1 MRKTKSAAE
10 AEEAKK
16 AEAAATATAQQQKEQ
31 SEKKKE
37 QQGEKNKTTTT
48 TTTTTTSEIKIKKKK
63 NKNKKRNVSSS
74 SSSFV
79 QRHVVVPITDVFRAI
94 KSMNY
99 RQLTLQMLSLTLIVT
114 SALMIWKS
122 LCLYTHSESPVV
134 VVLSGS
140 MEPAFKRGDILFLSL
155 KKKEKKTN
163 KRMSFSDNSNS
174 IGGGVTTTTT
184 TKKKKK
190 KKNEEEEEERGE
202 EERTRVGEIIVFSID
217 GREIPIVHRVIK
229 SHYHPYSTAS
239 LSSSSSS
246 SSSSQSSF
254 DKADDDSS
262 ASSGSIGS
270 GSGSSYDDSDRDDE
284 NSSLSSPSPSFK
296 HEMLT
301 KGDNNYMDDIG
312 LYAPG
317 QKWLNE
323 KHVMG
328 RTVGYLPHVGK
339 ATILMN
345 DHPMIKYALILVLGL
360 LVISGKEG

>member
-1 MRKTKSAAE
+1 MT
-10 AEEAKK
+10 
-16 AEAAATATAQQQKEQ
+16 TTT
-31 SEKKKE
+31 KKK
-37 QQGEKNKTTTT
+37 QTKTTTT
-48 TTTTTTSEIKIKKKK
+48 TATTRKKKE
-63 NKNKKRNVSSS
+63 SSS
-74 SSSFV
+74 SSSFLRR
-79 QRHVVVPITDVFRAI
+79 QIILPISDVFVAI
-94 KSMNY
+94 KSMNV
-99 RQLTLQMLSLTLIVT
+99 RQLTLQLLSLTLIVT

-155 KKKEKKTN
+155 KKIKEE
-163 KRMSFSDNSNS
+163 D
-174 IGGGVTTTTT
+174 I
-184 TKKKKK
+184 
-190 KKNEEEEEERGE
+190 EEEERK
-202 EERTRVGEIIVFSID
+202 TRVGEIIVFSID

-229 SHYHPYSTAS
+229 SHFHPFVSPPSSSSSSFSSSSLPTTIKTTKKESGENEKDQGRGGNTSGEDGLSSTRS
-239 LSSSSSS
+239 DGSGSGEGDDDDNNNNSNNSNNNNNSSEEETSSSSSS
-246 SSSSQSSF
+246 SSS
-254 DKADDDSS
+254 
-262 ASSGSIGS
+262 
-270 GSGSSYDDSDRDDE
+270 E
-284 NSSLSSPSPSFK
+284 SSLFK

-345 DHPMIKYALILVLGL
+345 DHPMIKYALIFILGL

>member
-1 MRKTKSAAE
+1 M
-10 AEEAKK
+10 
-16 AEAAATATAQQQKEQ
+16 
-31 SEKKKE
+31 
-37 QQGEKNKTTTT
+37 
-48 TTTTTTSEIKIKKKK
+48 
-63 NKNKKRNVSSS
+63 NV
-74 SSSFV
+74 
-79 QRHVVVPITDVFRAI
+79 
-94 KSMNY
+94 
-99 RQLTLQMLSLTLIVT
+99 RQLTLQLLSLTLIVT

-155 KKKEKKTN
+155 KKIKEE
-163 KRMSFSDNSNS
+163 D
-174 IGGGVTTTTT
+174 I
-184 TKKKKK
+184 
-190 KKNEEEEEERGE
+190 EEEERK
-202 EERTRVGEIIVFSID
+202 TRVGEIIVFSID

-229 SHYHPYSTAS
+229 SHFHPFVSPP
-239 LSSSSSS
+239 SSSSSS
-246 SSSSQSSF
+246 SSSSSLPTTIKTTKKESGENEKDQGRGGNNSGEDGLSSTRS
-254 DKADDDSS
+254 D
-262 ASSGSIGS
+262 
-270 GSGSSYDDSDRDDE
+270 GSGSSEGDDDDDNNNNNNNNNSNNN
-284 NSSLSSPSPSFK
+284 NSSEEETSSSSSSSSESSLFK

-345 DHPMIKYALILVLGL
+345 DHPMIKYALIFILGL

>member
-1 MRKTKSAAE
+1 MTTTKKTTTKTT
-10 AEEAKK
+10 K
-16 AEAAATATAQQQKEQ
+16 A
-31 SEKKKE
+31 
-37 QQGEKNKTTTT
+37 TTTT
-48 TTTTTTSEIKIKKKK
+48 TTTTRKKKSEEE
-63 NKNKKRNVSSS
+63 SSS
-74 SSSFV
+74 SSSSSSSCSSFLRR
-79 QRHVVVPITDVFRAI
+79 QIILPISDVFVAI
-94 KSMNY
+94 KSMNV
-99 RQLTLQMLSLTLIVT
+99 RQLTLQLLSLTLIVT

-155 KKKEKKTN
+155 KKIKE
-163 KRMSFSDNSNS
+163 DNF
-174 IGGGVTTTTT
+174 
-184 TKKKKK
+184 K
-190 KKNEEEEEERGE
+190 EEEER
-202 EERTRVGEIIVFSID
+202 RKTRVGEIIVFSID

-229 SHYHPYSTAS
+229 SHFHPFVSPP
-239 LSSSSSS
+239 SSSSSS
-246 SSSSQSSF
+246 SSSSLPTTKKEGGENEKDQGRGGNN
-254 DKADDDSS
+254 
-262 ASSGSIGS
+262 SGEDGLSNTRS
-270 GSGSSYDDSDRDDE
+270 DGSGSSEGDDNNNNNNNNNN
-284 NSSLSSPSPSFK
+284 NSSEEETSSSSSQSSLFK

-345 DHPMIKYALILVLGL
+345 DHPMIKYALIFILGL

>member
-1 MRKTKSAAE
+1 MT
-10 AEEAKK
+10 
-16 AEAAATATAQQQKEQ
+16 T
-31 SEKKKE
+31 KKK
-37 QQGEKNKTTTT
+37 QTKTTTT
-48 TTTTTTSEIKIKKKK
+48 TTTPTTPTTRKKKK
-63 NKNKKRNVSSS
+63 KESSS
-74 SSSFV
+74 SSSFLR
-79 QRHVVVPITDVFRAI
+79 RHIILPISDVFVAI
-94 KSMNY
+94 RSMNV
-99 RQLTLQMLSLTLIVT
+99 RQLTLQLLSLTLIVT

-155 KKKEKKTN
+155 KKIKEE
-163 KRMSFSDNSNS
+163 D
-174 IGGGVTTTTT
+174 I
-184 TKKKKK
+184 
-190 KKNEEEEEERGE
+190 EEEERK
-202 EERTRVGEIIVFSID
+202 TRVGEIIVFSID

-229 SHYHPYSTAS
+229 SHFHPFVSPP
-239 LSSSSSS
+239 SSSSSS
-246 SSSSQSSF
+246 SSSSSLPTTIKTTKKESGENEKDQGRGGNTSGEDGLSSTRS
-254 DKADDDSS
+254 D
-262 ASSGSIGS
+262 
-270 GSGSSYDDSDRDDE
+270 GSGSSEGDDDDNNNNSNNSNNN
-284 NSSLSSPSPSFK
+284 NSSEEETSSSSSSSSESSLFK

-345 DHPMIKYALILVLGL
+345 DHPMIKYALIFILGL

>member
-1 MRKTKSAAE
+1 M
-10 AEEAKK
+10 
-16 AEAAATATAQQQKEQ
+16 
-31 SEKKKE
+31 
-37 QQGEKNKTTTT
+37 
-48 TTTTTTSEIKIKKKK
+48 
-63 NKNKKRNVSSS
+63 
-74 SSSFV
+74 
-79 QRHVVVPITDVFRAI
+79 AI
-94 KSMNY
+94 RSMNV
-99 RQLTLQMLSLTLIVT
+99 RQLTLQLLSLTLIVT

-155 KKKEKKTN
+155 KKIKEE
-163 KRMSFSDNSNS
+163 D
-174 IGGGVTTTTT
+174 I
-184 TKKKKK
+184 
-190 KKNEEEEEERGE
+190 EEEERK
-202 EERTRVGEIIVFSID
+202 TRVGEIIVFSID

-229 SHYHPYSTAS
+229 SHFHPFVSPP
-239 LSSSSSS
+239 SSSSSS
-246 SSSSQSSF
+246 SSSSSLPTTIKTTKKESGENEKDQGRGGNTSGEDGLSSTRS
-254 DKADDDSS
+254 D
-262 ASSGSIGS
+262 
-270 GSGSSYDDSDRDDE
+270 GSGSSEGDDDDDNNNNSNNSNNN
-284 NSSLSSPSPSFK
+284 NSSEEETSSSSSSSSESSLFK

-345 DHPMIKYALILVLGL
+345 DHPMIKYALIFILGL

>member
-1 MRKTKSAAE
+1 MT
-10 AEEAKK
+10 
-16 AEAAATATAQQQKEQ
+16 T
-31 SEKKKE
+31 KKK
-37 QQGEKNKTTTT
+37 QTKTTTT
-48 TTTTTTSEIKIKKKK
+48 TTTPTTPTTRKKKK
-63 NKNKKRNVSSS
+63 KESSS
-74 SSSFV
+74 SSSFLR
-79 QRHVVVPITDVFRAI
+79 RHIILPISDVFVAI
-94 KSMNY
+94 KSMNV
-99 RQLTLQMLSLTLIVT
+99 RQLTLQLLSLTLIVT

-155 KKKEKKTN
+155 KKIKEE
-163 KRMSFSDNSNS
+163 D
-174 IGGGVTTTTT
+174 I
-184 TKKKKK
+184 
-190 KKNEEEEEERGE
+190 EEEERK
-202 EERTRVGEIIVFSID
+202 TRVGEIIVFSID

-229 SHYHPYSTAS
+229 SHFHPFVSPPSSSSSSFSSSSLPTTIKTTKKESGENEKDQGRGGNTSGEDGLSSTRS
-239 LSSSSSS
+239 DGSGSSEGDDDDNNNNSNNNSNNNNSSEEETSSSSSS
-246 SSSSQSSF
+246 SS
-254 DKADDDSS
+254 
-262 ASSGSIGS
+262 
-270 GSGSSYDDSDRDDE
+270 E
-284 NSSLSSPSPSFK
+284 SSLFK

-345 DHPMIKYALILVLGL
+345 DHPMIKYALIFILGL

>member
-1 MRKTKSAAE
+1 MT
-10 AEEAKK
+10 
-16 AEAAATATAQQQKEQ
+16 T
-31 SEKKKE
+31 KKKKK
-37 QQGEKNKTTTT
+37 QTKTITTTT
-48 TTTTTTSEIKIKKKK
+48 TTTTRKKKE
-63 NKNKKRNVSSS
+63 SSS
-74 SSSFV
+74 SSSFLRR
-79 QRHVVVPITDVFRAI
+79 QIILPISDVFVAI
-94 KSMNY
+94 KSMNV
-99 RQLTLQMLSLTLIVT
+99 RQLTLQLLSLTLIVT

-155 KKKEKKTN
+155 KKIKEE
-163 KRMSFSDNSNS
+163 D
-174 IGGGVTTTTT
+174 I
-184 TKKKKK
+184 
-190 KKNEEEEEERGE
+190 EEEERK
-202 EERTRVGEIIVFSID
+202 TRVGEIIVFSID

-229 SHYHPYSTAS
+229 SHFHPFVSPP
-239 LSSSSSS
+239 SSSSSS
-246 SSSSQSSF
+246 SSSSSLPTTIKTTKKESGENEKDQGRGGNTSGEDGLSSTRS
-254 DKADDDSS
+254 D
-262 ASSGSIGS
+262 
-270 GSGSSYDDSDRDDE
+270 GSGSSEGDDDDNNNNSNNSNNN
-284 NSSLSSPSPSFK
+284 NSSEEETSSSSSSSSESSLFK

-345 DHPMIKYALILVLGL
+345 DHPMIKYALIFILGL

>member
-1 MRKTKSAAE
+1 MRETKKSTAE
-10 AEEAKK
+10 AEEAK
-16 AEAAATATAQQQKEQ
+16 AGAAATATAQRQKER

-37 QQGEKNKTTTT
+37 QQQREKNKTTTT
-48 TTTTTTSEIKIKKKK
+48 TTSEIKKIKKKK
-63 NKNKKRNVSSS
+63 NKNKKRNESSS

-99 RQLTLQMLSLTLIVT
+99 RQLTLQLLSLTLIVT

-174 IGGGVTTTTT
+174 IVGGGGVATTTTT

-190 KKNEEEEEERGE
+190 NEEEEERGE

-239 LSSSSSS
+239 LSSPSS

-262 ASSGSIGS
+262 GSGSIGS
-270 GSGSSYDDSDRDDE
+270 GSGSSYDDSGRDDE

>member
-1 MRKTKSAAE
+1 MRKTKTAE
-10 AEEAKK
+10 AEEAK
-16 AEAAATATAQQQKEQ
+16 AEAAATATAQQQREK

-37 QQGEKNKTTTT
+37 QQREKNK
-48 TTTTTTSEIKIKKKK
+48 TTTTSEIKIKKKK
-63 NKNKKRNVSSS
+63 NKNKKRKESSS
-74 SSSFV
+74 SLSFV

-99 RQLTLQMLSLTLIVT
+99 RQLTLQLLSLTLIVT

-174 IGGGVTTTTT
+174 IVGGGGVATTTT
-184 TKKKKK
+184 TKKKK
-190 KKNEEEEEERGE
+190 NEEEEERGE

-246 SSSSQSSF
+246 SSSQSSF

-262 ASSGSIGS
+262 GSGSIGS
-270 GSGSSYDDSDRDDE
+270 GSGSSYDDSGRDDE

>member
-1 MRKTKSAAE
+1 MT
-10 AEEAKK
+10 
-16 AEAAATATAQQQKEQ
+16 TTTT
-31 SEKKKE
+31 KKK
-37 QQGEKNKTTTT
+37 QTTTTKTTTT
-48 TTTTTTSEIKIKKKK
+48 TTTRRRKKKE
-63 NKNKKRNVSSS
+63 SSTY
-74 SSSFV
+74 SSSFLRR
-79 QRHVVVPITDVFRAI
+79 QIILPISDVFVAI
-94 KSMNY
+94 KSMNV
-99 RQLTLQMLSLTLIVT
+99 RQLTLQLLSLTLIVT

-155 KKKEKKTN
+155 KKIKEE
-163 KRMSFSDNSNS
+163 D
-174 IGGGVTTTTT
+174 I
-184 TKKKKK
+184 
-190 KKNEEEEEERGE
+190 EEEERK
-202 EERTRVGEIIVFSID
+202 TRVGEIIVFSID

-229 SHYHPYSTAS
+229 SHFHPFVSPP
-239 LSSSSSS
+239 SSSSSS
-246 SSSSQSSF
+246 SSSLPTTIKTTKKEGGENEKDEGRGGNNSGEDGLSSTRS
-254 DKADDDSS
+254 D
-262 ASSGSIGS
+262 
-270 GSGSSYDDSDRDDE
+270 GSGSSEGDDDNNNNNNNNN
-284 NSSLSSPSPSFK
+284 NSSSEEETSSSSSESSLFK

-345 DHPMIKYALILVLGL
+345 DHPMIKYALIFILGL

>member
-1 MRKTKSAAE
+1 MRETKKSTAE
-10 AEEAKK
+10 AEEAK
-16 AEAAATATAQQQKEQ
+16 AGAAATATAQRQKER

-37 QQGEKNKTTTT
+37 QQQREKNKTTTT
-48 TTTTTTSEIKIKKKK
+48 TTSEIKKIKKKK
-63 NKNKKRNVSSS
+63 NKNKKRNESSS

-99 RQLTLQMLSLTLIVT
+99 RQLTLQLLSLTLIVT

-163 KRMSFSDNSNS
+163 KRMSFSNNSNS
-174 IGGGVTTTTT
+174 IVGGGGDAATTTTT
-184 TKKKKK
+184 TKKK

-239 LSSSSSS
+239 LSSSSS

>member
-1 MRKTKSAAE
+1 
-10 AEEAKK
+10 
-16 AEAAATATAQQQKEQ
+16 
-31 SEKKKE
+31 
-37 QQGEKNKTTTT
+37 
-48 TTTTTTSEIKIKKKK
+48 
-63 NKNKKRNVSSS
+63 
-74 SSSFV
+74 
-79 QRHVVVPITDVFRAI
+79 
-94 KSMNY
+94 
-99 RQLTLQMLSLTLIVT
+99 LTLQLLSLTLIVT

-163 KRMSFSDNSNS
+163 KRMSFSNNSNS
-174 IGGGVTTTTT
+174 IVGGGGDAATTTTT
-184 TKKKKK
+184 TKKK

-239 LSSSSSS
+239 LSSSSS

>member
-1 MRKTKSAAE
+1 
-10 AEEAKK
+10 
-16 AEAAATATAQQQKEQ
+16 
-31 SEKKKE
+31 
-37 QQGEKNKTTTT
+37 
-48 TTTTTTSEIKIKKKK
+48 
-63 NKNKKRNVSSS
+63 
-74 SSSFV
+74 
-79 QRHVVVPITDVFRAI
+79 
-94 KSMNY
+94 MNY
-99 RQLTLQMLSLTLIVT
+99 RQLTLQLLSLTLIVT

-174 IGGGVTTTTT
+174 IVGGGGVATTT

-190 KKNEEEEEERGE
+190 NEEEEERGE

-246 SSSSQSSF
+246 SSSQSSF

-262 ASSGSIGS
+262 GSGSIGS
-270 GSGSSYDDSDRDDE
+270 GSGSSYDDSGRDDE
-284 NSSLSSPSPSFK
+284 NSLLSSPSPSFK

>member
-1 MRKTKSAAE
+1 MTTTTTTK
-10 AEEAKK
+10 KQ
-16 AEAAATATAQQQKEQ
+16 TTTT
-31 SEKKKE
+31 
-37 QQGEKNKTTTT
+37 KTTTT
-48 TTTTTTSEIKIKKKK
+48 TTTTRRKKKE
-63 NKNKKRNVSSS
+63 SSTY
-74 SSSFV
+74 SSSFLRR
-79 QRHVVVPITDVFRAI
+79 QIILPISDVFVAI
-94 KSMNY
+94 KSMNV
-99 RQLTLQMLSLTLIVT
+99 RQLTLQLLSLTLIVT

-155 KKKEKKTN
+155 KKIKEE
-163 KRMSFSDNSNS
+163 D
-174 IGGGVTTTTT
+174 I
-184 TKKKKK
+184 
-190 KKNEEEEEERGE
+190 EEEERK
-202 EERTRVGEIIVFSID
+202 TRVGEIIVFSID

-229 SHYHPYSTAS
+229 SHFHPFVSPP
-239 LSSSSSS
+239 SSSSSS
-246 SSSSQSSF
+246 SSSSSLPTTIKTTKKESGENEKDQGRGGNNSGEDGLSSTRS
-254 DKADDDSS
+254 D
-262 ASSGSIGS
+262 
-270 GSGSSYDDSDRDDE
+270 GSGSSEGDDDDNNNNSNNSNNN
-284 NSSLSSPSPSFK
+284 NSSEEETSSSSSSSSESSLFK

-345 DHPMIKYALILVLGL
+345 DHPMIKYALIFILGL

>member
-1 MRKTKSAAE
+1 MRKTKTAE
-10 AEEAKK
+10 AEEAK
-16 AEAAATATAQQQKEQ
+16 AEAAATATAQQQREQ

-37 QQGEKNKTTTT
+37 QQREKNK
-48 TTTTTTSEIKIKKKK
+48 TTTSEIKIKKKK
-63 NKNKKRNVSSS
+63 NKNKKRKES

-99 RQLTLQMLSLTLIVT
+99 RQLTLQLLSLTLIVT

-174 IGGGVTTTTT
+174 IVGGGGVATTTTT

-190 KKNEEEEEERGE
+190 NEEEEERGE

-239 LSSSSSS
+239 LSSPSS

-270 GSGSSYDDSDRDDE
+270 GSGSSYDDSGRDDE

>member
-1 MRKTKSAAE
+1 MRKTKTAE
-10 AEEAKK
+10 AEEAK
-16 AEAAATATAQQQKEQ
+16 AEAAATATAQQQREQ

-37 QQGEKNKTTTT
+37 QQREKNK
-48 TTTTTTSEIKIKKKK
+48 TTTSEIKIKKKK
-63 NKNKKRNVSSS
+63 KKNKNKKRKESSS

-99 RQLTLQMLSLTLIVT
+99 RQLTLQLLSLTLIVT

-122 LCLYTHSESPVV
+122 FCLYTHSESPVV

-174 IGGGVTTTTT
+174 IVGGGGVATTTT
-184 TKKKKK
+184 TKKKK
-190 KKNEEEEEERGE
+190 NEEEEERGE

-246 SSSSQSSF
+246 SSSQSSF

-262 ASSGSIGS
+262 GSGSIGS
-270 GSGSSYDDSDRDDE
+270 GSGSSYDDSGRDDE

>member
-1 MRKTKSAAE
+1 MRETKKSTAE
-10 AEEAKK
+10 AEEAK
-16 AEAAATATAQQQKEQ
+16 AGAAATATAQRQKER

-37 QQGEKNKTTTT
+37 QQQREKNKTTTT
-48 TTTTTTSEIKIKKKK
+48 SEIKKIKKKK
-63 NKNKKRNVSSS
+63 NKNKKRNESS

-99 RQLTLQMLSLTLIVT
+99 RQLTLQLLSLTLIVT

-155 KKKEKKTN
+155 KKKEKKTK
-163 KRMSFSDNSNS
+163 KRISFSDNSNS
-174 IGGGVTTTTT
+174 IVGGGGVATTTTTTT

-190 KKNEEEEEERGE
+190 KNEEEEERGE

-229 SHYHPYSTAS
+229 SHYHPYSNAS
-239 LSSSSSS
+239 LTSSSSSS
-246 SSSSQSSF
+246 SPQSSF
-254 DKADDDSS
+254 DKADDD
-262 ASSGSIGS
+262 SSGSIGS
-270 GSGSSYDDSDRDDE
+270 GSGSSYDDNGRDDE

>member
-1 MRKTKSAAE
+1 MTTTTTTK
-10 AEEAKK
+10 KQ
-16 AEAAATATAQQQKEQ
+16 TTTT
-31 SEKKKE
+31 
-37 QQGEKNKTTTT
+37 KTTTT
-48 TTTTTTSEIKIKKKK
+48 TTTTRRKKKE
-63 NKNKKRNVSSS
+63 SSTY
-74 SSSFV
+74 SSSFLRR
-79 QRHVVVPITDVFRAI
+79 QIILPISDVFVAI
-94 KSMNY
+94 KSMNV
-99 RQLTLQMLSLTLIVT
+99 RQLTLQLLSLTLIVT

-155 KKKEKKTN
+155 KKIKEE
-163 KRMSFSDNSNS
+163 D
-174 IGGGVTTTTT
+174 I
-184 TKKKKK
+184 
-190 KKNEEEEEERGE
+190 EEEERK
-202 EERTRVGEIIVFSID
+202 TRVGEIIVFSID

-229 SHYHPYSTAS
+229 SHFHPFVSPP
-239 LSSSSSS
+239 SSSSSS
-246 SSSSQSSF
+246 SSSLPTTIKTTKKEGGENEKDEGRGGNNSGEDGLSSTRS
-254 DKADDDSS
+254 D
-262 ASSGSIGS
+262 
-270 GSGSSYDDSDRDDE
+270 GSGSSEGDDDNNNNNNNNN
-284 NSSLSSPSPSFK
+284 NSSSEEETSSSSSESSLFK

-345 DHPMIKYALILVLGL
+345 DHPMIKYALIFILGL